1 MTKLAAQ
8 KEKLAGKT
16 KELIAEI
23 IGDGKLQEE
32 ARAQQRTSEEKTNEP
47 SVLNPFGNLKNL
59 T

>member
-8 KEKLAGKT
+8 KEKLVGKT

-32 ARAQQRTSEEKTNEP
+32 AKAQQRTSEEKTNKP
-47 SVLNPFGNLKNL
+47 GVLNPFGNLKNL